1 MHYDAASREQKTT
14 LMTDLSDY
22 NNYIYVQFMC
32 ENLTKLSLLETRA
45 NGKFN

>member
-14 LMTDLSDY
+14 LLTDLSDY

-32 ENLTKLSLLETRA
+32 ENLTKLSLLR
-45 NGKFN
+45 NQGKWQI